1 MSWTVELT
9 AKAEKQLKELSTNYR
24 HAVERAIEAME
35 NDPFAG
41 NVKAL
46 QGEEWA
52 GVYRKR
58 AGRYRIILRSCI
70 KRE

>member
-1 MSWTVELT
+1 
-9 AKAEKQLKELSTNYR
+9 
-24 HAVERAIEAME
+24 ME

-46 QGEEWA
+46 RGQEWE

-58 AGRYRIILRSCI
+58 AGRYRIIFEVPRQTRIVRVVATLLRSE
-70 KRE
+70 KTYR